1 VTPRIQGIGLLF
13 GLAFGFTLA
22 AARLTEFDVIHRM
35 LLFRDPAPFLIMGSA
50 VVVAAP
56 TLRLLH
62 RLGWETPLGGKL
74 TLSASPIERH
84 HILGSLVFGTGWA
97 VAGSCPGPA
106 LAMIGTGRVMGIA
119 IVTGLF
125 CGIALRD
132 AVATQQTRQRV
143 VAAVEPLGVGM

>member
-1 VTPRIQGIGLLF
+1 VTPRIQGIGLVF

-22 AARLTEFDVIHRM
+22 AARLTEFNVIHRM

-74 TLSASPIERH
+74 TLSGSPIQRH
-84 HILGSLVFGTGWA
+84 HICGSLVFGTGWA

-125 CGIALRD
+125 CGVALRD
-132 AVATQQTRQRV
+132 AVAAQQTRQRV
-143 VAAVEPLGVGM
+143 VAAAEPLGVGM

>member
-1 VTPRIQGIGLLF
+1 MTRRIQGIGFLF

-22 AARLTEFDVIHRM
+22 AARLTEFNVIHRM

-62 RLGWETPLGGKL
+62 RLGWETPLGGRL
-74 TLSASPIERH
+74 TLPGSPVQRH
-84 HILGSLVFGTGWA
+84 HVLGSLVFGTGWA

-132 AVATQQTRQRV
+132 AVAVQPARRRTATSAQ
-143 VAAVEPLGVGM
+143 PLGVGM